1 MFADRPAGLLFAGDH
16 VLPTITPSIGFEPRA
31 RRSAPARLP
40 RRRSPRCADCP
51 TCACCPRTGRW
62 RRRRTTRV
70 DQLLAHHEVR
80 LDRCLHAIRKRPGTG
95 YDVAGELPW
104 TRHEHSLAELDVF
117 NAALASME
125 TKAHLEL
132 LVARGQATRE
142 VTPDGVVFSAA

>member
-1 MFADRPAGLLFAGDH
+1 MRGLPDLRLLPAHGPVA
-16 VLPTITPSIGFEPRA
+16 PS
-31 RRSAPARLP
+31 SY
-40 RRRSPRCADCP
+40 
-51 TCACCPRTGRW
+51 
-62 RRRRTTRV
+62 TRI

-80 LDRCLHAIRKRPGTG
+80 LDRCLAAIRKRPGTG